1 MVSSF
6 YGCLND
12 FISKLPKIFV
22 PSLLFGILYF
32 HNENDL
38 KAVQFISV
46 LSTFS
51 SKKTLLLYFL
61 CSYKILYMLIF
72 LGPIYIVIIHIYMHP

>member
-1 MVSSF
+1 MVSSL

-22 PSLLFGILYF
+22 PSLLLGILYF
-32 HNENDL
+32 RNENDL

-51 SKKTLLLYFL
+51 SKNVATVLFVFL
-61 CSYKILYMLIF
+61 QNIVHVDF
-72 LGPIYIVIIHIYMHP
+72 LGSDL